1 MLSYDTFL
9 KLLST
14 ANSRC
19 RDAARA
25 YLCKVK
31 LTERAVRDP
40 TASQAEPVH
49 PESRG
54 TRELKGQR
62 GLPTSRVCGTPFV
75 RPEFVCT
82 YVSELIQGTVDSL
95 ICSYP
100 MNMNMHV

>member
-1 MLSYDTFL
+1 MTPSTSH
-9 KLLST
+9 KPLST

-19 RDAARA
+19 RDAAQTR
-25 YLCKVK
+25 LCKGK
-31 LTERAVRDP
+31 LIERVICDS
-40 TASQAEPVH
+40 TAPQAELVD

-95 ICSYP
+95 ICNYP
-100 MNMNMHV
+100 MSVHV